1 MSNKKKAE
9 KEIVNKNRVAHLSKY
24 FYSMSKLS
32 WHDHK
37 CGKGRMHL
45 VKTRSNLVMWTNCNW
60 CASKSKF
67 MWKGVAT
74 WVRII
79 NAVTFARV

>member
-1 MSNKKKAE
+1 MVLGLIPRGDQILFYSVLYKIACERKRIHLMSNKKKAE

-45 VKTRSNLVMWTNCNW
+45 VKTRSNLVM
-60 CASKSKF
+60 
-67 MWKGVAT
+67 
-74 WVRII
+74 
-79 NAVTFARV
+79 